1 MDPVYVPFRE
11 ANSFYRNVYDLF
23 AEWSFWGVSPIPDWL
38 AYFLAG
44 FLIVFA
50 VVNVVVIVTTIG
62 TWAERRLIGRFQSRL
77 GPNRWGPWGL
87 LTPIADAIKLL
98 SKEDTRPEGVDRWI
112 FNLAPLIFIVPPIL
126 VFAVIPFGKNSY
138 IANLNIGIL
147 FIIAVTTV
155 PTIALFMAGW
165 ASGNRYSLFGAM
177 RGVAQLVSYEVPMVL
192 SIVGVILL
200 SGSLSMVDIVEAQR
214 LPFIILQPLGFFIF
228 LLAISAEMSRSP
240 FDIVEADSELVAGF
254 HTEYSGMKWG
264 TFQLAEFIA
273 PFGAAAIITTL
284 FLKGWVGPWQPPSDS
299 IFILKIL
306 FSSHLWFFLKMCFVW
321 FVLLWIRATLPR
333 LRVDQIMALAW
344 KFLLPLG
351 LLNIFVT
358 ATEVLVWE
366 DPTTVELWYMVGI
379 NWVVAIVCLVVASHL
394 ASDKL
399 TTRRPLTPVPGS
411 GSRDLREVR

>member
-1 MDPVYVPFRE
+1 MEPVYVPFRE

-50 VVNVVVIVTTIG
+50 VVNSVVIVTTVG
-62 TWAERRLIGRFQSRL
+62 TWAERRLIARFQSRL
-77 GPNRWGPWGL
+77 GPNRWGPFGL
-87 LTPIADAIKLL
+87 FTPIADAVKLL
-98 SKEDTRPEGVDRWI
+98 SKEDTKPEGVDPWV
-112 FNLAPLIFIVPPIL
+112 FNLAPLIFILPPIL

-138 IANLNIGIL
+138 IADLNIGIL

-155 PTIALFMAGW
+155 PTIAMFMAGW

-192 SIVGVILL
+192 SIVGVLLL
-200 SGSLSMVDIVEAQR
+200 SGSLSLVDIVEAQR
-214 LPFIILQPLGFFIF
+214 IPFILLQPLGFFIF
-228 LLAISAEMSRSP
+228 LLAISAEMNRSP

-284 FLKGWVGPWQPPSDS
+284 FLKGWEGPV
-299 IFILKIL
+299 LA
-306 FSSHLWFFLKMCFVW
+306 SHLWLFLKVCLVW
-321 FVLLWIRATLPR
+321 FVLLWVRATLPR
-333 LRVDQIMALAW
+333 LRIDQIMGLAW
-344 KFLLPLG
+344 KFLLPLA

-358 ATEVLVWE
+358 AAEVLVWE
-366 DPTTVELWYMVGI
+366 DPTTVQLWAMVGI
-379 NWVVAIVCLVVASHL
+379 NWVFAIGCLVVCSRL
-394 ASDKL
+394 ISDKL
-399 TTRRPLTPVPGS
+399 TTRAPLAPIL
-411 GSRDLREVR
+411 SRDHRILRDVR

>member
-1 MDPVYVPFRE
+1 MEPVYVPFRE

-50 VVNVVVIVTTIG
+50 LVNAVVIVTTIG

-87 LTPIADAIKLL
+87 LTPIADAVKLL
-98 SKEDTRPEGVDRWI
+98 SKEDTRPEGVDRWV
-112 FNLAPLIFIVPPIL
+112 FNLAPLVFILPPLL

-192 SIVGVILL
+192 SIVGVLL
-200 SGSLSMVDIVEAQR
+200 LAGSLSLVDIVEAQR
-214 LPFIILQPLGFFIF
+214 MPFIILQPLGFFIF
-228 LLAISAEMSRSP
+228 LLAISAEMNRSP

-273 PFGAAAIITTL
+273 PFGAAAIITTI
-284 FLKGWVGPWQPPSDS
+284 FLKGWEGPVLP
-299 IFILKIL
+299 
-306 FSSHLWFFLKMCFVW
+306 SHLWFFFKVCFVW

-358 ATEVLVWE
+358 AAEVLVWE
-366 DPTTVELWYMVGI
+366 DPTTAELWYMVGI
-379 NWVVAIVCLVVASHL
+379 NWAVAIACLAVSSHL

-399 TTRRPLTPVPGS
+399 TTRASLTPVPGS
-411 GSRDLREVR
+411 ARRELGEVR

>member
-1 MDPVYVPFRE
+1 VEPIYVPFRE
-11 ANSFYRNVYDLF
+11 ANSFYRNLYDLF

-44 FLIVFA
+44 FLIVFT
-50 VVNVVVIVTTIG
+50 VVNTVVIVTTIG
-62 TWAERRLIGRFQSRL
+62 TWVERRLIGRFQSRV

-87 LTPIADAIKLL
+87 ATPIADAVKLL
-98 SKEDTRPEGVDRWI
+98 SKEDTRPEGVDGWV
-112 FNLAPLIFIVPPIL
+112 FNLAPLVFIVSPLL
-126 VFAVIPFGKNSY
+126 VFAVIPFGEGTY

-147 FIIAVTTV
+147 FIIAVTTA
-155 PTIALFMAGW
+155 PTIGMFMAGW

-192 SIVGVILL
+192 SIVGVLLL
-200 SGSLSMVDIVEAQR
+200 SGSLSLVDIVEAQR
-214 LPFIILQPLGFFIF
+214 IPFIVLQPLGFFIF
-228 LLAISAEMSRSP
+228 LLAISAEMNRSP

-284 FLKGWVGPWQPPSDS
+284 FLKGWDGPLLP
-299 IFILKIL
+299 
-306 FSSHLWFFLKMCFVW
+306 SHLWFFGKVCFVW

-344 KFLLPLG
+344 KFLFPLG
-351 LLNIFVT
+351 ILNLFIT
-358 ATEVLVWE
+358 AAQVLVWE
-366 DPTTVELWYMVGI
+366 DPTTGQLWIMAGI
-379 NWVVAIVCLVVASHL
+379 NWAVAIACLVGVSQL
-394 ASDKL
+394 MSDKL
-399 TTRRPLTPVPGS
+399 STRAPLAPVPVKGAR
-411 GSRDLREVR
+411 GLREVR

>member
-1 MDPVYVPFRE
+1 MPDYVPFRE

-44 FLIVFA
+44 FLIVFSL
-50 VVNVVVIVTTIG
+50 VNAVVIVTTIG

-87 LTPIADAIKLL
+87 FTPIADAVKLL
-98 SKEDTRPEGVDRWI
+98 SKEDTRPEGVDRWV

-192 SIVGVILL
+192 SIVGVLL
-200 SGSLSMVDIVEAQR
+200 LAGSLSMVDIVEAQR
-214 LPFIILQPLGFFIF
+214 LPFIVLQPLGFFIF
-228 LLAISAEMSRSP
+228 LLAISAEMNRSP

-284 FLKGWVGPWQPPSDS
+284 FLKGWEGPVLP
-299 IFILKIL
+299 
-306 FSSHLWFFLKMCFVW
+306 SHLWFFSKVCFVW

-358 ATEVLVWE
+358 AAEVLVWE
-366 DPTTVELWYMVGI
+366 NPTTAELWYMVGI
-379 NWVVAIVCLVVASHL
+379 NWVVAIVCLVVSSHL

-399 TTRRPLTPVPGS
+399 TTRLSLTPVS
-411 GSRDLREVR
+411 GKDRRELGEVI

>member
-1 MDPVYVPFRE
+1 MEPIYVPFRE
-11 ANSFYRNVYDLF
+11 ANSFYRNLYDLF

-50 VVNVVVIVTTIG
+50 VVNTVVIVTTIG
-62 TWAERRLIGRFQSRL
+62 TWVERRLIGRFQSRL

-87 LTPIADAIKLL
+87 LTPVADAVKLL
-98 SKEDTRPEGVDRWI
+98 SKEDTRPEGVDRWV
-112 FNLAPLIFIVPPIL
+112 FNLAPLVFIVSPLL
-126 VFAVIPFGKNSY
+126 VFAVIPFGKNTY

-155 PTIALFMAGW
+155 PTIAMFMAGW

-192 SIVGVILL
+192 SIVGVLL
-200 SGSLSMVDIVEAQR
+200 LAGSLSLVDIVEAQR
-214 LPFIILQPLGFFIF
+214 IPFILLQPLGFFIF
-228 LLAISAEMSRSP
+228 LLAISAEMNRSP

-273 PFGAAAIITTL
+273 PFGAASIITTL
-284 FLKGWVGPWQPPSDS
+284 FLKGWDGPLLP
-299 IFILKIL
+299 
-306 FSSHLWFFLKMCFVW
+306 SHLWFFLKVCFVW

-333 LRVDQIMALAW
+333 LRVDQIMGLAW
-344 KFLLPLG
+344 KFLFPLG
-351 LLNIFVT
+351 ILNLFIT
-358 ATEVLVWE
+358 AAEVLVWE
-366 DPTTVELWYMVGI
+366 TPTTVQLWAMVGI
-379 NWVVAIVCLVVASHL
+379 NWVIAIVCLVAVSHL
-394 ASDKL
+394 MSDKL
-399 TTRRPLTPVPGS
+399 STRAPLAPFPVRVR
-411 GSRDLREVR
+411 RDLREVR

>member
-1 MDPVYVPFRE
+1 VEPVYVPFKE
-11 ANSFYRNVYDLF
+11 ANSFYGNLYDLF

-50 VVNVVVIVTTIG
+50 VINTVVIVTTIG
-62 TWAERRLIGRFQSRL
+62 TWVERRLIGRFQSRL

-87 LTPIADAIKLL
+87 LTPVADAVKLL
-98 SKEDTRPEGVDRWI
+98 SKEDTRPEGVDGWV
-112 FNLAPLIFIVPPIL
+112 FNLAPLVFIVAPLL
-126 VFAVIPFGKNSY
+126 VFAVIPFGKNTY

-155 PTIALFMAGW
+155 PTIAMFMAGW

-192 SIVGVILL
+192 SIVGVLL
-200 SGSLSMVDIVEAQR
+200 LTGSLSLVDIVEAQR
-214 LPFIILQPLGFFIF
+214 IPFILIQPLGFFIF
-228 LLAISAEMSRSP
+228 LLAISAEMNRSP

-273 PFGAAAIITTL
+273 PFGAASIITTL
-284 FLKGWVGPWQPPSDS
+284 FLKGWEGPFLPS
-299 IFILKIL
+299 LP
-306 FSSHLWFFLKMCFVW
+306 WFFLKVCFVW

-333 LRVDQIMALAW
+333 LRVDQIMGLAW
-344 KFLLPLG
+344 KFLFPLG
-351 LLNIFVT
+351 VLNLFIT
-358 ATEVLVWE
+358 AAEVLVWKT
-366 DPTTVELWYMVGI
+366 PTTVQLWQMVGI
-379 NWVVAIVCLVVASHL
+379 NWVIAIGCLVVVSHL
-394 ASDKL
+394 MSDKL
-399 TTRRPLTPVPGS
+399 STRAPLAPVPL
-411 GSRDLREVR
+411 RRVRRNMREVR